1 MKKKFTFLLAAL
13 VLLGGLVGPMGKA
26 WGQTSGNYTL
36 NFLTSQTDTQVTSA
50 QAMFGESGM
59 KYMSVAS
66 GANAAKNLYL
76 SSKGLKFGK
85 DSQASVLALRTS
97 GNYGKVKPTTISFTF
112 AKPTS
117 DVPFVFKVNDAGYQE
132 GTIPSDGV
140 GDNRIVR
147 IPITDG
153 LALSKL
159 LIGTAATSPQ
169 MFVLKQIKVEYNAD
183 ITASPSNIQLDT
195 PVGTTTTGTFTI
207 NYSGLVE
214 GSTIDF
220 VVPDDYAYRDYLTLQ
235 PSSFTPSN
243 GTCGSTTVVA
253 TWAPQEPVDWGSGYA
268 WCNAQCTSSNIY
280 AVTMG
285 VTAHAQSISI
295 TPSPSALSFSYDV
308 GNATP
313 EGKKVDVSCANLGE
327 GNNVTVSLGQGSNS
341 HFELWDMQS
350 SQSEW
355 NNLTQFTATNT
366 NQNSFDFSFLVRL
379 KPDYEQGSTH
389 NDVVN
394 LTATV
399 NGNMVVS
406 ATVSLTGT
414 VTAPTYNI
422 EFEYEDVNRGWAG
435 YSPSSLTAGTE
446 VTLTAHPNSGYVF
459 DSWTIYKNEDGTLT
473 DVTETVGLN
482 GNTFTMPAYD
492 LEIEVSFVPQ
502 DETTPHITVPTEPL
516 SFTYASGTLNPK
528 EQYITI
534 TGINLGENLGTEG
547 YYISCNP
554 NSHSNTFQL
563 SNHGMGGWTADDHS
577 WFTIFPTDPTE
588 FSFYLGVRMKPGLEV
603 GTYSDVLA
611 VTLFHAGQA
620 VQSYNI
626 NLSGTVTECVELQAT
641 NLQVTETSPHG
652 FNFSFTP
659 SSSYTGDEEWYWSI
673 TTENVTPEYQWG
685 IGYTNDPTWDNEN
698 HPNVYSNTQYYL
710 WIGTRCGEDNFLW
723 NTPSVPFTTEAD
735 CEVAD
740 EELSW
745 RADAHNAFL
754 TFNNGRDWQVQWSLY
769 DIQPGSDP
777 VTVTGSYYSITG
789 LDGDTD
795 YHVWVRTECEQD
807 WYGHKQWSEW
817 RKIDIHTE
825 VACPAPESVMA
836 YGVTG
841 TTATVWWFGAPY
853 ENPSWTVYLKARDH
867 WGDWQSY
874 TTNQDYFNFT
884 SAQFD
889 DEGDT
894 NWEDWTW
901 EVYVKRNCGGEDG
914 ESAPSETITFTTA
927 QYQDYIVN
935 DGQETNTQVPFEG
948 HNAYY
953 LTMSQFIIPAKDLE
967 TMRNSNVSSMTFFSQ
982 EATVNW
988 SSNAKFDIYLM
999 NMPCGSANSFSDQS
1013 FFSWD
1018 DMVKVCSAKT
1028 LSVTNHEMVVL
1039 FDNNTPFEYTDGNL
1053 LVGIKQVQTGASA
1066 DCSWVGDYTNYN
1078 AAVTAYREDEETIY
1092 YDSHA
1097 FLPKVKFAY
1106 ESTHPISAR
1115 PFHPEANPLD
1125 SRTVVFSWSPADD
1138 EMSWEVAF
1146 GEPGTFDPDN
1156 SATWLH
1162 SSRNIA
1168 HCQYRLS
1175 NHPSIQPEQE
1185 YEFVVRALGW
1195 DSSSGN
1201 QIPLSDW
1208 TCPVSFT
1215 MPATCEATNIQ
1226 VADITSTDATISWEG
1241 AENANVRYREAQILS
1256 EDFNRGSNSVEG
1268 LVSDGWTIISES
1280 DNTGN
1285 YPTLNPNEHMGDEGS
1300 SFRFRSYYSSST
1312 SYRQYLITPEIAAA
1326 ANLSFYYKGPSD
1338 EYEEYFKVGY
1348 SSTNANLGSFAWGDE
1363 ITVCTSTWTEYT
1375 AIIPEGTKYVAIYYN
1390 PRNESRMDLFI
1401 DNFTIG
1407 NPNSTWNEQLARMPF
1422 DICCLAPETTYEF
1435 QLQPKCGGSNN
1446 GNWTAVAY
1454 FTTTPIKRFVGKE
1467 NEENSSWSDATNW
1480 SPEGVPTIY
1489 EDIVLEH
1496 SVYVNYPTVATA
1508 NEITQGQYL
1517 ILLSPGAQLKHS
1529 NAGVYA
1535 LVQKTFWPYT
1545 SGKDHYYLI
1554 ANPSL
1559 GEDPQYIWL
1568 FMDDDIPYDFYRFDQ
1583 TGGNDGKEWRNYKQ
1597 SSFNFEPGVG
1607 YLYAQG
1613 YENPTLVSFGSE
1625 QPLVPSENDYT
1636 ISLSKAENADFSG
1649 WNLVGNPFACNAF
1662 IGNRNFYRIQETANG
1677 SELMPATGNI
1687 APLEGV
1693 FVQASTDGERLSFSR
1708 YGATSQNAAQPTIG
1722 INVMQ
1727 NVTSSRGNGSA
1738 ALVDKAIVRFGE
1750 GQGLE
1755 KFQLNPKHTKLYVP
1769 MEGKD
1774 YAVACSQAAQGEMPL
1789 NFKAEKDG
1797 TYTLSFDVENVDLD
1811 YLHLIDNMTGA
1822 DVDLLHP
1829 NAVIAGEDPQSPAA
1843 SYTFT
1848 AKTTDYASRFRLVFG
1863 ADAASGDA
1871 CEPSFAFFNGS
1882 EWVVS
1887 NQGRA
1892 TLQVVDVMG
1901 RVLSSE
1907 QIDGNAEVGIN
1918 QPAGVYM
1925 LRLVNGDNVKVQK
1938 VVVR

>member
-26 WGQTSGNYTL
+26 
-36 NFLTSQTDTQVTSA
+36 
-50 QAMFGESGM
+50 
-59 KYMSVAS
+59 K
-66 GANAAKNLYL
+66 
-76 SSKGLKFGK
+76 
-85 DSQASVLALRTS
+85 
-97 GNYGKVKPTTISFTF
+97 
-112 AKPTS
+112 
-117 DVPFVFKVNDAGYQE
+117 
-132 GTIPSDGV
+132 
-140 GDNRIVR
+140 
-147 IPITDG
+147 
-153 LALSKL
+153 
-159 LIGTAATSPQ
+159 
-169 MFVLKQIKVEYNAD
+169 
-183 ITASPSNIQLDT
+183 
-195 PVGTTTTGTFTI
+195 
-207 NYSGLVE
+207 
-214 GSTIDF
+214 
-220 VVPDDYAYRDYLTLQ
+220 
-235 PSSFTPSN
+235 
-243 GTCGSTTVVA
+243 
-253 TWAPQEPVDWGSGYA
+253 
-268 WCNAQCTSSNIY
+268 
-280 AVTMG
+280 
-285 VTAHAQSISI
+285 AQSIS
-295 TPSPSALSFSYDV
+295 PSPSSLSFSYAV
-308 GNATP
+308 GNETP
-313 EGKKVDVSCANLGE
+313 IGEYVYVSCANLGE
-327 GNNVTVSLGQGSNS
+327 GNNVTVSLSQGENS
-341 HFELWDMQS
+341 HFELWDVQVY
-350 SQSEW
+350 QNAW
-355 NNLTQFTATNT
+355 NNVTEFTATTTDPNLFGFGF
-366 NQNSFDFSFLVRL
+366 NVRL
-379 KPDYEQGSTH
+379 KPGYAEGTFHS
-389 NDVVN
+389 DVVN

-399 NGNMVVS
+399 NGSMVS
-406 ATVSLTGT
+406 ATITLTGE

-422 EFEYEDVNRGWAG
+422 DFSVDVENYHGYAG
-435 YSPSSLTAGTE
+435 CHPSNANVAGTL
-446 VTLTAHPNSGYVF
+446 VTLRPYPNQGYVLGP
-459 DSWTIYKNEDGTLT
+459 WTIYEKSTHR
-473 DVTETVGLN
+473 DVTNEVGLN
-482 GNTFTMPAYD
+482 GLTFTMPAYD
-492 LEIEVSFVPQ
+492 ILIEVSFVPVG
-502 DETTPHITVPTEPL
+502 ETTPQITVPTVPL

-641 NLQVTETSPHG
+641 NLQVLETAPHG

-685 IGYTNDPTWDNEN
+685 IGYTIDPTWDNEN

-740 EELSW
+740 EDFYCG
-745 RADAHNAFL
+745 ADKHGLYLAFY
-754 TFNNGRDWQVQWSLY
+754 NGRDWQVQWSANNV
-769 DIQPGSDP
+769 QPGSEP

-817 RKIDIHTE
+817 RKIDTHTK
-825 VACPAPESVMA
+825 VACAAPESVMA

-853 ENPSWTVYLKARDH
+853 EDPSWTVYLKARDH
-867 WGDWQSY
+867 WGDWHSY
-874 TTNQDYFNFT
+874 TTNQNYFNFT

-889 DEGDT
+889 DEGGT

-901 EVYVKRNCGGEDG
+901 DVYVTRNCGGEDG
-914 ESAPSETITFTTA
+914 ESAPSKTITFTTE
-927 QYQDYIVN
+927 QNQDHIVN

-948 HNAYY
+948 NNANY

-967 TMRNSNVSSMTFFSQ
+967 TMRYSNVSSMTFYCQ
-982 EATVNW
+982 EASVDW
-988 SSNAKFDIYLM
+988 SSNAKFDVYLW
-999 NMPCGSANSFSDQS
+999 NMPCGSENGFSGQN
-1013 FFSWD
+1013 FFPWD
-1018 DMVKVCSAKT
+1018 DMEKVCEAKN
-1028 LSVTNHEMVVL
+1028 LSITDYQMQVL
-1039 FDNNTPFEYTDGNL
+1039 FDETFLYTDGNL
-1053 LVGIKQVQTGASA
+1053 LVGIKQVQTGTYAA
-1066 DCSWVGDYTNYN
+1066 CSWVGDYTNYN
-1078 AAVTAYREDEETIY
+1078 AAVTAYREDEQTIY
-1092 YDSHA
+1092 YDDELG
-1097 FLPKVKFAY
+1097 FVPKVKFAY
-1106 ESTHPISAR
+1106 ESTHPISAK

-1146 GEPGTFDPDN
+1146 GKPGIFKPYDKT
-1156 SATWLH
+1156 TWLN
-1162 SSRNIA
+1162 SLPIEIA
-1168 HCQYRLS
+1168 HCQYTLS
-1175 NHPSIQPEQE
+1175 NHPNIQPEQE

-1195 DSSSGN
+1195 DSSWGN

-1215 MPATCEATNIQ
+1215 MPATCEATDIQ
-1226 VADITSTDATISWEG
+1226 VTDITATDATISWEG

-1256 EDFNRGSNSVEG
+1256 ENFDRESVDN
-1268 LVSDGWTIISES
+1268 LVSYSVGWKIINES

-1285 YPTLNPNEHMGDEGS
+1285 AIKLNANTYMGDEGK
-1300 SFRFRSYYSSST
+1300 SFQFYSYYSNTSST
-1312 SYRQYLITPEIAAA
+1312 SYDQYLITPEIAAA
-1326 ANLSFYYKGPSD
+1326 AKLSFYYQGPSD
-1338 EYEEYFKVGY
+1338 EYEEYFRVGY
-1348 SSTNANLGSFAWGDE
+1348 SSTDNNKGSFTWGDVV
-1363 ITVCTSTWTEYT
+1363 TVNSTTWTEYT

-1390 PRNESRMDLFI
+1390 PGGSRMYLYI

-1407 NPNSTWNEQLARMPF
+1407 NPNSTWSEQPARMPF
-1422 DICCLAPETTYEF
+1422 DICCLTPETTYEF

-1446 GNWTAVAY
+1446 GDWTDATY
-1454 FTTTPIKRFVGKE
+1454 FTTRPVKRFVGQE
-1467 NEENSSWSDATNW
+1467 GEEFSHWNVASNW

-1489 EDIVLEH
+1489 EDVIIEH
-1496 SVYVNYPTVATA
+1496 KAWIAGNQEGTARNITLTGENY
-1508 NEITQGQYL
+1508 
-1517 ILLSPGAQLKHS
+1517 LLLQEGAQLKHS
-1529 NAGVYA
+1529 NSGVLA
-1535 LVQKTFWPYT
+1535 SLQKVFYPYT
-1545 SGKDHYYLI
+1545 GDNDHFYLV
-1554 ANPSL
+1554 APPTDEAMNPS
-1559 GEDPQYIWL
+1559 DIWL
-1568 FMDDDIPYDFYRFDQ
+1568 FLDDPYDLYRFDQ
-1583 TGGNDGKEWRNYKQ
+1583 SSEKEWRNYKQ
-1597 SSFNFEPGVG
+1597 TPFNLEPATG

-1613 YENPTLVSFGSE
+1613 YQYETTVNFEGELN
-1625 QPLVPSENDYT
+1625 PSENDYT
-1636 ISLSKAENADFSG
+1636 ILLRKDENANLSG
-1649 WNLVGNPFACNAF
+1649 WNLVGNPFACNAV
-1662 IGNRNFYRIQETANG
+1662 IGRPFYRIQETANG
-1677 SELMPATGNI
+1677 SELVPASGNI

-1708 YGATSQNAAQPTIG
+1708 YGATSQNAAQPTVG

-1727 NVTSSRGNGSA
+1727 SVTTRGNEST
-1738 ALVDKAIVRFGE
+1738 ALVDKALVRFGE

-1769 MEGKD
+1769 LEGRD
-1774 YAVACSQAAQGEMPL
+1774 YAVACSQASQGEMPL

-1797 TYTLSFDVENVDLD
+1797 TYTLSFDVENVEMD
-1811 YLHLIDNMTGA
+1811 YLHLIDNMTGE
-1822 DVDLLHP
+1822 DVDLL
-1829 NAVIAGEDPQSPAA
+1829 ASAGTSPSLRGSGGAT
-1843 SYTFT
+1843 YTFT

-1863 ADAASGDA
+1863 SDAASGDA

-1907 QIDGNAEVGIN
+1907 QIDGNAEVSIN

-1925 LRLVNGDNVKVQK
+1925 LRLVSGDSVKVQK